1 VKRLAVIIALL
12 GLASSPAAA
21 ATDFGWRVRP
31 EFSVVA
37 SANYARGNGE
47 ASGYSTASAVLELEL
62 RPEARPYRI
71 TTFVSY
77 SAADDR
83 RHDAQ
88 FNFGAYASYDL
99 ARWDTTSWL
108 VVNKSPGN
116 PHAWLYATRLRYR
129 LAAGHKLGVEAMAP
143 LRDANAPL
151 LLGGYYG
158 SLSSSWSIK
167 LLAGTSVAGDAD
179 VVVRFAI
186 SRQLR

>member
-37 SANYARGNGE
+37 SANYARG
-47 ASGYSTASAVLELEL
+47 VLELAL

-88 FNFGAYASYDL
+88 LNFGAYASYDL

-108 VVNKSPGN
+108 VASKCPGN
-116 PHAWLYATRLRYR
+116 PYAWLYATRLRYR

-158 SLSSSWSIK
+158 SLSRSWSIK

-186 SRQLR
+186 SKQLR